1 MKRSSSLLSISALS
15 ITAAMLAGTIGLGD
29 LAPAVAADNT
39 RLIAV
44 AGSISD
50 FDARLALI
58 ENRLN
63 DAFNAGRLT
72 QLQRQR
78 IKLDLQRLAD
88 QEAVF
93 SASNGSLSLWE
104 NLRLHFDLDSIVKD
118 MEASLGDRKSGFLD
132 ASVRRDEIQ
141 RRLARAFSQG
151 RLSRQEFEEIR
162 AEVERESSAIDAAKD
177 RNGQISITD
186 NIRLVLELDRL
197 SQRLTRTVH
206 DRQFSLTAID
216 VRESEV
222 ARRIEEGIKSGKL
235 TDSEA
240 AELKAEYKRINDRQD
255 QLRKLA
261 RPLTAEEQLTIA
273 LDIEKLSGQVESQLY
288 DSEVASQSGSTTSR
302 VSKRE
307 SEVDSDI
314 ASALSTGLI
323 TLTEA
328 QVYKQQ
334 LDRVTDKEKN
344 FKALSGGDIDPL
356 QTQNLLVELEQLSGS
371 LARSTYEK
379 KPVWSG
385 VHGTVAELKKS
396 IDEAKAASRL
406 DPSDEDSL
414 TKEIAAIDAK
424 RLSSGATA
432 QSTMEIVVALNQFSS
447 KLARSVKDRDIAY
460 IPDLDKRKAEI
471 NKRIAEGVVS
481 GRLTLDESNT
491 AIAEFNRITALQNT
505 YKAVDG
511 VIDEREKLTLALEL
525 ERLSTKVEKDIR
537 DNQFAT
543 KPIQVLKEDA
553 DRTIASGTLSG
564 KLSAQEVQALRAEL
578 IRINTF
584 ESSKIASQG
593 KLEAQDAILIVLEL
607 NKLIKDT
614 DNSSKNAE
622 VALPDISKRQAELY
636 QRITEGV
643 MQGRL
648 TVKDSDSLKKDF
660 YRILD
665 QEAKYRS
672 SGGLSFGE
680 HAALSLELERLAN
693 SIESNMGDTQ
703 AAVPDVDA
711 RQAELDKKIAGAV
724 ASGQLTMAQT
734 QEFTKELDRISRDE
748 ITYRF
753 SGTGLS
759 YAESISLVADLEK
772 LNGRID
778 TQIAGKTAQWSG
790 IDGRVQSI
798 SKQIGQALLSQK
810 INGATASQLKRE
822 VDRVAQAKV
831 AFETSGGGLN
841 LAETESLVRDLDRL
855 TRSLDIRQGV
865 GQIVAWTDID
875 GRQARAEARIA
886 QDTAQGKLSAS
897 KANKAKKQLQTFKL
911 VKATM
916 KASTGGNFTYSQIV
930 VMAQT
935 LDKIDSLVGIAPV
948 AAPSRNQ

>member
-1 MKRSSSLLSISALS
+1 MKRSSSLLSF
-15 ITAAMLAGTIGLGD
+15 TAALLAGTLGLGS
-29 LAPAVAADNT
+29 LVPAFAADT
-39 RLIAV
+39 TKLIAV
-44 AGSISD
+44 AGSVSEV
-50 FDARLALI
+50 DARFASI

-63 DAFNAGRLT
+63 DAYNSGRLT
-72 QLQRQR
+72 QMQRQR
-78 IKLDLQRLAD
+78 FKQNLQRVAD

-104 NLRLHFDLDSIVKD
+104 SLRLQFDLDLIVKE
-118 MEASLGDRKSGFLD
+118 MEASLGDRKSGFVD
-132 ASVRRDEIQ
+132 ASKRRDEIQ
-141 RRLARAFSQG
+141 RRLATAFSQG
-151 RLSRQEFEEIR
+151 RLSRQEFDEVRSEIEKEDR
-162 AEVERESSAIDAAKD
+162 AIAAAKD
-177 RNGQISITD
+177 ANGQISITD
-186 NIRLVLELDRL
+186 NIRLILELDRL

-216 VRESEV
+216 VRQSEV
-222 ARRIEEGIKSGKL
+222 GRRIEDGIKSGKL
-235 TDSEA
+235 TDAEA
-240 AELKAEYKRINDRQD
+240 ADLRAEFKRINERQD
-255 QLRKLA
+255 ELRKLA

-273 LDIEKLSGQVESQLY
+273 LDIEKLSGQVDAQLY
-288 DSEVASQSGSTTSR
+288 DSEVATQSTSSR
-302 VSKRE
+302 VTTRE
-307 SEVDSDI
+307 KEVDQDI
-314 ASALSTGLI
+314 AGALASGLI

-334 LDRVTDKEKN
+334 LDQILFKEKN
-344 FKALSGGDIDPL
+344 FRALAGGDLDAL

-379 KPVWSG
+379 KPVWLG
-385 VHGTVAELKKS
+385 INGTISEIKKN
-396 IDEAKAASRL
+396 IDEAKSASRL
-406 DPSDEDSL
+406 EPADQESL
-414 TKEIAAIDAK
+414 TKEIAAIEAK
-424 RLSSGATA
+424 RQSASSSA
-432 QSTMEIVVALNQFSS
+432 QSSMEAVVALNQLAS
-447 KLARSVKDRDIAY
+447 KVTRSVKDRDIAF
-460 IPDLDKRKAEI
+460 IPDLDKRRGEI
-471 NKRIAEGVVS
+471 DKRIAEGVVS
-481 GRLTLDESNT
+481 GKMTLEEGNS
-491 AIAEFNRITALQNT
+491 AIAEFNRIGAQQIT
-505 YKAVDG
+505 YKAGDG

-525 ERLSTKVEKDIR
+525 ERLATRVEKDIR
-537 DNQFAT
+537 DNAFAA
-543 KPIQVLKEDA
+543 KPVQTLKEDA

-564 KLSAQEVQALRAEL
+564 KLTAQEVQSLRAEL
-578 IRINTF
+578 IRINAF

-593 KLEAQDAILIVLEL
+593 KLGAEDAISIVIAL

-614 DNSSKNAE
+614 DYSTKNSE
-622 VALPDISKRQAELY
+622 VALPDIAKREAELY

-648 TVKDSDSLKKDF
+648 SVKDSDSLKKDF

-665 QEAKYRS
+665 QESKYRA

-693 SIESNMGDTQ
+693 GIESSMGDTQ

-711 RQAELDKKIAGAV
+711 RQAELDKKIAAAV
-724 ASGQLTMAQT
+724 ASGQLSMAQT
-734 QEFTKELDRISRDE
+734 QEFTKELDRINRDE

-759 YAESISLVADLEK
+759 YAESISVVADLEK

-778 TQIAGKTAQWSG
+778 TQIAGQTAKWSG

-798 SKQIGQALLSQK
+798 SKQIGQALFAQK

-865 GQIVAWTDID
+865 GQVVAWTDID

-886 QDTAQGKLSAS
+886 QDTAQGKLSSS
-897 KANKAKKQLQTFKL
+897 KANKAKRELQSFKL
-911 VKATM
+911 VKASM
-916 KASTGGNFTYSQIV
+916 KASAGGNFTYSQIV
-930 VMAQT
+930 AMAQT

>member
-1 MKRSSSLLSISALS
+1 LKKFAL
-15 ITAAMLAGTIGLGD
+15 
-29 LAPAVAADNT
+29 N
-39 RLIAV
+39 
-44 AGSISD
+44 
-50 FDARLALI
+50 LI
-58 ENRLN
+58 EKVVPI
-63 DAFNAGRLT
+63 A
-72 QLQRQR
+72 
-78 IKLDLQRLAD
+78 
-88 QEAVF
+88 
-93 SASNGSLSLWE
+93 
-104 NLRLHFDLDSIVKD
+104 
-118 MEASLGDRKSGFLD
+118 
-132 ASVRRDEIQ
+132 
-141 RRLARAFSQG
+141 
-151 RLSRQEFEEIR
+151 
-162 AEVERESSAIDAAKD
+162 AAKD
-177 RNGQISITD
+177 SSGQIGITD

-216 VRESEV
+216 VRQSEV
-222 ARRIEEGIKSGKL
+222 ARRIEEGIKAGKL

-240 AELKAEYKRINDRQD
+240 AELKAEFKRINDRQD
-255 QLRKLA
+255 QLRHLA

-273 LDIEKLSGQVESQLY
+273 LDIEKLSGQVDTQVY
-288 DSEVASQSGSTTSR
+288 DSEVVSQKSDSSR
-302 VSKRE
+302 VPQRE
-307 SEVDSDI
+307 SEVDRDI
-314 ASALSTGLI
+314 ANALSTGLI

-334 LDRVTDKEKN
+334 LDRVIAKEKN
-344 FKALSGGDIDPL
+344 FRVLAGGELDAL
-356 QTQNLLVELEQLSGS
+356 QAQNLLVELEQLSGS
-371 LARSTYEK
+371 LDRSTFEK
-379 KPVWSG
+379 KPVWPG
-385 VHGTVAELKKS
+385 VHGTIADIKKS
-396 IDEAKAASRL
+396 IDEAKAANRL

-424 RLSSGATA
+424 RLNGGATV
-432 QSTMEIVVALNQFSS
+432 QSTMEIVVALNQVSS
-447 KLARSVKDRDIAY
+447 KLTRSVKDRNIAY

-471 NKRIAEGVVS
+471 NKRIADGVVS
-481 GRLTLDESNT
+481 GKLTLDEGNT
-491 AIAEFNRITALQNT
+491 AIAEFNRIGALQNT

-525 ERLSTKVEKDIR
+525 ERLSTRVEKDIR
-537 DNQFAT
+537 DNQFAA
-543 KPIQVLKEDA
+543 KPVQVLKEDA

-593 KLEAQDAILIVLEL
+593 KLEAQDAILIVLDL
-607 NKLIKDT
+607 NKLIRDT
-614 DNSSKNAE
+614 ENSSKNAE
-622 VALPDISKRQAELY
+622 VALPDIAKREAELY

-665 QEAKYRS
+665 QESKYRA

-711 RQAELDKKIAGAV
+711 RQAELDKKIATAV

-734 QEFTKELDRISRDE
+734 QEFTKELDRINRDE

-778 TQIAGKTAQWSG
+778 TQIAGQTAKWSG
-790 IDGRVQSI
+790 IDGRVESI
-798 SKQIGQALLSQK
+798 AKQIGQALLSQK

-822 VDRVAQAKV
+822 VDRVAQAKI

-865 GQIVAWTDID
+865 GQVVAWTDID

-897 KANKAKKQLQTFKL
+897 KASKAKKQLQIFKL
-911 VKATM
+911 VKASM
-916 KASTGGNFTYSQIV
+916 KGSAGGNFTYSQIV

>member
-1 MKRSSSLLSISALS
+1 MEICMKRSSSLLSISALS
-15 ITAAMLAGTIGLGD
+15 ITTALLAGTVGISV
-29 LAPAVAADNT
+29 APALAADT
-39 RLIAV
+39 TKLIAV

-50 FDARLALI
+50 FDARLASI
-58 ENRLN
+58 ENRLT

-72 QLQRQR
+72 QMQRQR
-78 IKLDLQRLAD
+78 FKLDLQRLAD

-93 SASNGSLSLWE
+93 TASNGSLSLWE

-118 MEASLGDRKSGFLD
+118 MEASLGDRKSGFVD

-162 AEVERESSAIDAAKD
+162 AEVERESGAIDAAKD

-216 VRESEV
+216 VRQSEV
-222 ARRIEEGIKSGKL
+222 GRRIEEGVKSGKL

-240 AELKAEYKRINDRQD
+240 AELKAEFKRINDRQD

-273 LDIEKLSGQVESQLY
+273 LDIEKLSGQVDTQLY
-288 DSEVASQSGSTTSR
+288 DSEVASQSASTSSR

-314 ASALSTGLI
+314 ASALSSGLI

-334 LDRVTDKEKN
+334 LDRVIAKDKN
-344 FKALSGGDIDPL
+344 FKALSGGDLDAL

-371 LARSTYEK
+371 LARSTFEK
-379 KPVWSG
+379 KPVWTG
-385 VHGTVAELKKS
+385 VHGTINELKSS
-396 IDEAKAASRL
+396 IEEAKAASRL
-406 DPSDEDSL
+406 DPSDEESL
-414 TKEIAAIDAK
+414 TKEMASIDAK
-424 RLSSGATA
+424 RVSGGATA
-432 QSTMEIVVALNQFSS
+432 QSTMEVVVALNQFAS
-447 KLARSVKDRDIAY
+447 KLTRTVKDRDIAY

-481 GRLTLDESNT
+481 GKLTLDEGNT
-491 AIAEFNRITALQNT
+491 AIAEFNRIAALQNT

-593 KLEAQDAILIVLEL
+593 KLEAQDAILIVLDL
-607 NKLIKDT
+607 NKLIRDT

-648 TVKDSDSLKKDF
+648 SVKDSDSLKKDF

-693 SIESNMGDTQ
+693 GIESSMGDTQ

-711 RQAELDKKIAGAV
+711 RQAELDKQDRHRSCLRSADHGPDTRLHQRAG
-724 ASGQLTMAQT
+724 SHQP
-734 QEFTKELDRISRDE
+734 R
-748 ITYRF
+748 
-753 SGTGLS
+753 
-759 YAESISLVADLEK
+759 
-772 LNGRID
+772 
-778 TQIAGKTAQWSG
+778 
-790 IDGRVQSI
+790 
-798 SKQIGQALLSQK
+798 
-810 INGATASQLKRE
+810 
-822 VDRVAQAKV
+822 
-831 AFETSGGGLN
+831 
-841 LAETESLVRDLDRL
+841 
-855 TRSLDIRQGV
+855 
-865 GQIVAWTDID
+865 
-875 GRQARAEARIA
+875 
-886 QDTAQGKLSAS
+886 
-897 KANKAKKQLQTFKL
+897 
-911 VKATM
+911 
-916 KASTGGNFTYSQIV
+916 
-930 VMAQT
+930 
-935 LDKIDSLVGIAPV
+935 
-948 AAPSRNQ
+948 

>member
-15 ITAAMLAGTIGLGD
+15 ITTALLAGTVGISV
-29 LAPAVAADNT
+29 APALAADT
-39 RLIAV
+39 TKLIAV

-50 FDARLALI
+50 FDARLASI
-58 ENRLN
+58 ENRLT

-72 QLQRQR
+72 QMQRQR
-78 IKLDLQRLAD
+78 FKLDLQRLAD

-93 SASNGSLSLWE
+93 TASNGSLSLWE

-118 MEASLGDRKSGFLD
+118 MEASLGDRKSGFVD

-162 AEVERESSAIDAAKD
+162 AEVERESGAIDAAKD

-216 VRESEV
+216 VRQSEV
-222 ARRIEEGIKSGKL
+222 GRRIEEGVKSGKL

-240 AELKAEYKRINDRQD
+240 AELKAEFKRINDRQD

-273 LDIEKLSGQVESQLY
+273 LDIEKLSGQVDTQLY
-288 DSEVASQSGSTTSR
+288 DSEVASQSASTSSR

-314 ASALSTGLI
+314 ASALSSGLI

-334 LDRVTDKEKN
+334 LDRVIAKDKN
-344 FKALSGGDIDPL
+344 FKALSGGDLDAL

-371 LARSTYEK
+371 LARSTFEK
-379 KPVWSG
+379 KPVWTG
-385 VHGTVAELKKS
+385 VHGTINELKSS
-396 IDEAKAASRL
+396 IEEAKAASRL
-406 DPSDEDSL
+406 DPSDEESL
-414 TKEIAAIDAK
+414 TKEMASIDAK
-424 RLSSGATA
+424 RVSGGATA
-432 QSTMEIVVALNQFSS
+432 QSTMEVVVALNQFAS
-447 KLARSVKDRDIAY
+447 KLTRTVKDRDIAY

-481 GRLTLDESNT
+481 GKLTLDEGNT
-491 AIAEFNRITALQNT
+491 AIAEFNRIAALQNT

-593 KLEAQDAILIVLEL
+593 KLEAQDAILIVLDL
-607 NKLIKDT
+607 NKLIRDT

-648 TVKDSDSLKKDF
+648 SVKDSDSLKKDF

-693 SIESNMGDTQ
+693 GIESSMGDTQ

-711 RQAELDKKIAGAV
+711 RQAELDKKIATAV

-734 QEFTKELDRISRDE
+734 QEFTKELDRINRDE

-778 TQIAGKTAQWSG
+778 TQLAGKTAQWSG

-911 VKATM
+911 VKANM

>member
-1 MKRSSSLLSISALS
+1 MKRSTSFLSISALS
-15 ITAAMLAGTIGLGD
+15 FAATLLAGTVGLGCLD
-29 LAPAVAADNT
+29 PALAADTT
-39 RLIAV
+39 RLVAV
-44 AGSISD
+44 AGSISEV
-50 FDARLALI
+50 DARLALI

-63 DAFNAGRLT
+63 DAYNAGRLT

-78 IKLDLQRLAD
+78 FKQDLQRVAD

-93 SASNGSLSLWE
+93 SASNGGLSLWE
-104 NLRLHFDLDSIVKD
+104 TLRLQFNLDVVVKD

-141 RRLARAFSQG
+141 RRLATAFSQG

-162 AEVERESSAIDAAKD
+162 AELDRESSAIAAAKD
-177 RNGQISITD
+177 SSGQISITD

-216 VRESEV
+216 VRQSEV
-222 ARRIEEGIKSGKL
+222 ARRIEEGIKAGKL

-240 AELKAEYKRINDRQD
+240 AELKAEFKRINDRQD
-255 QLRKLA
+255 QLRHLA

-273 LDIEKLSGQVESQLY
+273 LDIEKLSGQVDTQVY
-288 DSEVASQSGSTTSR
+288 DSEVVSQKSDSSR
-302 VSKRE
+302 VPQRE
-307 SEVDSDI
+307 SEVDRDI
-314 ASALSTGLI
+314 ANALSTGLI

-334 LDRVTDKEKN
+334 LDRVIAKEKN
-344 FKALSGGDIDPL
+344 FRVLAGGELDAL
-356 QTQNLLVELEQLSGS
+356 QAQNLLVELEQLSGS
-371 LARSTYEK
+371 LDRSTFEK
-379 KPVWSG
+379 KPVWPG
-385 VHGTVAELKKS
+385 VHGTIADIKKS
-396 IDEAKAASRL
+396 IDEAKAANRL

-424 RLSSGATA
+424 RLNGGVTV
-432 QSTMEIVVALNQFSS
+432 QSTMEIVVALNQVSS
-447 KLARSVKDRDIAY
+447 KLTRSVKDRNIAY

-471 NKRIAEGVVS
+471 NKRIADGVVS
-481 GRLTLDESNT
+481 GKLTLDEGNT
-491 AIAEFNRITALQNT
+491 AIAEFNRIAALQNT

-525 ERLSTKVEKDIR
+525 ERLSTRVEKDIR
-537 DNQFAT
+537 DNQFAA
-543 KPIQVLKEDA
+543 KPVQVLKEDA

-593 KLEAQDAILIVLEL
+593 RLEAQDAILIVLDL
-607 NKLIKDT
+607 NKLIRDT

-622 VALPDISKRQAELY
+622 VALPDIAKREAELY

-648 TVKDSDSLKKDF
+648 TVKDSDSLKRDF

-665 QEAKYRS
+665 QESKYRS

-711 RQAELDKKIAGAV
+711 RQAELDKKIATAV

-734 QEFTKELDRISRDE
+734 QEFTKELDRINRDE

-778 TQIAGKTAQWSG
+778 TQIAGQTAKWSG
-790 IDGRVQSI
+790 IDGRVESI
-798 SKQIGQALLSQK
+798 AKQIGQALLSQK

-822 VDRVAQAKV
+822 VDRVAQAKI

-865 GQIVAWTDID
+865 GQVVAWTDID

-897 KANKAKKQLQTFKL
+897 KASKAKKQLQIFKL
-911 VKATM
+911 VKASM
-916 KASTGGNFTYSQIV
+916 KGSAGGNFTYSQIV

>member
-15 ITAAMLAGTIGLGD
+15 ITTALLAGTVGLSV
-29 LAPAVAADNT
+29 APALAADT
-39 RLIAV
+39 TKLIAV

-50 FDARLALI
+50 FDARLASI
-58 ENRLN
+58 ENRLT

-72 QLQRQR
+72 QMQRQR
-78 IKLDLQRLAD
+78 FKLDLQRLAD

-93 SASNGSLSLWE
+93 TASSGSLSLWE

-118 MEASLGDRKSGFLD
+118 MEASLGDRKSGFVD

-162 AEVERESSAIDAAKD
+162 AEVERESSAIEAAKD

-216 VRESEV
+216 VRQSEV
-222 ARRIEEGIKSGKL
+222 GRRIEEGIKSGKL

-261 RPLTAEEQLTIA
+261 RPLTSEEQLTIA
-273 LDIEKLSGQVESQLY
+273 LDIEKLSGQVDTQLY
-288 DSEVASQSGSTTSR
+288 DSEVASQSATTSSR

-314 ASALSTGLI
+314 AAALSSGLI

-334 LDRVTDKEKN
+334 LDRVVGKDKN
-344 FKALSGGDIDPL
+344 FKALSGGDLDAL
-356 QTQNLLVELEQLSGS
+356 QAQNLLVELEQLSGS
-371 LARSTYEK
+371 LARSTFEK

-385 VHGTVAELKKS
+385 VNGTIAELKSS
-396 IDEAKAASRL
+396 IEEAKAASRL
-406 DPSDEDSL
+406 DPSDEESL
-414 TKEIAAIDAK
+414 TKEMASIDAK
-424 RLSSGATA
+424 RVSGGATA
-432 QSTMEIVVALNQFSS
+432 QSTMEVVVALNQFAS
-447 KLARSVKDRDIAY
+447 KLTRTVKDRDIAY

-481 GRLTLDESNT
+481 GKLTLDEGNR
-491 AIAEFNRITALQNT
+491 AIAEFNRVAALQNT

-593 KLEAQDAILIVLEL
+593 KLEAQDAILIVLDL
-607 NKLIKDT
+607 NKLIRDT

-648 TVKDSDSLKKDF
+648 SVKDSDSLKKDF

-693 SIESNMGDTQ
+693 GIESSMGDTQ

-711 RQAELDKKIAGAV
+711 RQAELDKKIATAV

-778 TQIAGKTAQWSG
+778 TQLAGKTAQWSG

-897 KANKAKKQLQTFKL
+897 KASKAKKQLQTFKL
-911 VKATM
+911 VKANM

>member
-15 ITAAMLAGTIGLGD
+15 ISAALLAGTIGLGC
-29 LAPAVAADNT
+29 LAPAMAADNT

-72 QLQRQR
+72 HLQRQR
-78 IKLDLQRLAD
+78 FKLDLQRLAE

-93 SASNGSLSLWE
+93 TASNGSLSLWE
-104 NLRLHFDLDSIVKD
+104 NLRLHFDLDSIVKNL
-118 MEASLGDRKSGFLD
+118 EASLGDRKSGFVD

-141 RRLARAFSQG
+141 RRLATAFSQG

-162 AEVERESSAIDAAKD
+162 AEVDRESSAIAAAKD

-216 VRESEV
+216 VRQSEV

-240 AELKAEYKRINDRQD
+240 ADLKAEFKRINDRQD
-255 QLRKLA
+255 QLRQLA

-273 LDIEKLSGQVESQLY
+273 LDIEKLSGQVDTQLY
-288 DSEVASQSGSTTSR
+288 DSEVASQSASSSSR
-302 VSKRE
+302 VPMRE
-307 SEVDSDI
+307 SEVDRDI
-314 ASALSTGLI
+314 ASALSSGLI

-328 QVYKQQ
+328 QVYKQRLEQ
-334 LDRVTDKEKN
+334 VIAKEKN
-344 FKALSGGDIDPL
+344 FKILSGGDLDAL

-371 LARSTYEK
+371 LDRSIYEK

-385 VHGTVAELKKS
+385 VHGTIAELKKS
-396 IDEAKAASRL
+396 IDEAKAANRL
-406 DPSDEDSL
+406 DPADEDSL

-424 RLSSGATA
+424 RLNGGATA

-447 KLARSVKDRDIAY
+447 KLTRSVKDRDIAY

-481 GRLTLDESNT
+481 GKLTLDEGNT
-491 AIAEFNRITALQNT
+491 AIAEFNRIAAHQNAF
-505 YKAVDG
+505 KAVDG

-537 DNQFAT
+537 DNQFAS
-543 KPIQVLKEDA
+543 KPVQGLKEDA
-553 DRTIASGTLSG
+553 DRSIASGTLSG

-578 IRINTF
+578 NRINNF
-584 ESSKIASQG
+584 ENSKISSQG
-593 KLEAQDAILIVLEL
+593 KLDAQDAILIVLDL

-614 DNSSKNAE
+614 DTSIKNSE
-622 VALPDISKRQAELY
+622 VALPDISKREAELY

-665 QEAKYRS
+665 QESKYRS

-693 SIESNMGDTQ
+693 SIESSMGDTQ

-711 RQAELDKKIAGAV
+711 RQAELDKKIATAV

-748 ITYRF
+748 VSYRF

-865 GQIVAWTDID
+865 GQVVAWTDID

-897 KANKAKKQLQTFKL
+897 KASKAKKQLQTFKL
-911 VKATM
+911 VKASM
-916 KASTGGNFTYSQIV
+916 KASAGGNFTYSQIV